1 MTGLPKKA
9 ILQPRVLDPGLEI
22 SDWVFII
29 LAVILVSVMAVS
41 VTCLGLKPHEPPK
54 TYEDCRST
62 YEQEEFLRQEL
73 HRFLEKELSQ

>member
-9 ILQPRVLDPGLEI
+9 ILQPRVLDPGLTR

-29 LAVILVSVMAVS
+29 LAVISVSVMAVS
-41 VTCLGLKPHEPPK
+41 VTCLGLKPHGPPK

-73 HRFLEKELSQ
+73 HQFLEKELNK

>member
-1 MTGLPKKA
+1 MTGLPRKA

-54 TYEDCRST
+54 TYEDCKSK
-62 YEQEEFLRQEL
+62 EAQEEFLRNEIHQ
-73 HRFLEKELSQ
+73 FLEKELNK